1 MILNK
6 KTTACTKPKGIIM
19 KKIKLVSVLLVVLLA
34 LTLALTACKNAKT
47 LSQEVRWNQN
57 EVHVVYNISLQGD
70 VAAESNQV
78 TFDNKAFVKHF
89 ATTPDDYDRVKP
101 IAVEG
106 TYTVDL
112 SINEDNNT
120 VDYVTEQRVVET
132 YDLSNVYAE
141 AFYNYVTTTTDE
153 DCSFLKAQRTSEGF
167 VFVSSTHSAVYFEND
182 STMKPKSST
191 QLIGGYY
198 IGKSNYEV
206 NYLQYTTEY
215 ADGKATVTTGWDEN
229 AKVET
234 YEVAD
239 NVLDALQIPLIVRSL
254 DQSKS
259 TTDGKYMAPSVAVYD
274 FKTNKTVAL
283 TFNVSSQTYVVLDKM
298 SATHPYAV
306 ASVVTVGTQGYTG
319 FLYTFTSV
327 NGQRDTF
334 SSDVGPVNKYTQ
346 VRFQSEYYVYELAS
360 YTADQVEDLKYVP
373 APTTE
378 TPEN

>member
-1 MILNK
+1 
-6 KTTACTKPKGIIM
+6 M
-19 KKIKLVSVLLVVLLA
+19 KKVKLVSILLVVLLA
-34 LTLALTACKNAKT
+34 LTLCLTACKNAT
-47 LSQEVRWNQN
+47 PLSQEIRWNEN
-57 EVHVVYNISLQGD
+57 EVHVTYSIGLQGD
-70 VAAESNQV
+70 VSAESNQV
-78 TFDNKAFVKHF
+78 TFDNKTFVRDF
-89 ATTPDDYDRVKP
+89 STTPAEYDRVKP

-112 SINEDNNT
+112 RINEETNT

-167 VFVSSTHSAVYFEND
+167 VFISYFYSAVCFAND
-182 STMKPKSST
+182 LTMKPKSSM

-206 NYLQYTTEY
+206 NYLQYKTEY

-229 AKVET
+229 AKVAT

-239 NVLDALQIPLIVRSL
+239 NVLDALQIPLVVRSL

-259 TTDGKYMAPSVAVYD
+259 TTDGKFVAPSVAVYD
-274 FKTNKTVAL
+274 FKTNKTVTLNFTVA
-283 TFNVSSQTYVVLDKM
+283 SQTYVVLDKM

-306 ASVVTVGTQGYTG
+306 ASVVTVGTQGYSG
-319 FLYTFTSV
+319 FLYTFTSI
-327 NGQRDTF
+327 NGARDTF

-346 VRFQSEYYVYELAS
+346 VRFQSEYYTYELSS
-360 YTADQVEDLKYVP
+360 YTSDQVEDLKYVP

-378 TPEN
+378 N